1 METRVKSVSLS
12 DEAVAYVEGHQAMG
26 SKQVSFS
33 QALDEIIND
42 HLGLA
47 EKFRLQKALQQ
58 LRAAAAELH
67 DLEISTDAILA
78 WAKQAAGG
86 K

>member
-1 METRVKSVSLS
+1 VSLS
-12 DEAVAYVEGHQAMG
+12 DEAVAYVESHQARG
-26 SKQVSFS
+26 GKQVSFS

-47 EKFRLQKALQQ
+47 EKFRLQKSLAQ
-58 LRAAAAELH
+58 LRAAATELH

-78 WAKQAAGG
+78 WVKQAAGG

>member
-1 METRVKSVSLS
+1 METRIKSVSLS
-12 DEAVAYVEGHQAMG
+12 DEAVAYVESHQARG
-26 SKQVSFS
+26 GKQVSFS

-47 EKFRLQKALQQ
+47 EKFRLQKALAQ
-58 LRAAAAELH
+58 LRAATAELH
-67 DLEISTDAILA
+67 DLDISIEAIQT
-78 WAKQAAGG
+78 WVKQAAGE